1 MKKEKKVPFY
11 MVVFY
16 VLVAFSLVVWL
27 VAGLQTNKYYGNNIF
42 TGYDVRQLNDGWC
55 DSNGQSLRIP
65 GDYDVPSGEYM
76 RISRT
81 VTQEEID
88 EIFASPAY
96 LMFRTDHTFVHASV
110 NGAEVYRFGDANQ
123 IPFGKT
129 PGSGWQLIELGQ
141 LHAGDTIAIDTMCP
155 YEKYSGQWRS
165 IVSGTKAEL
174 LSYIL
179 FNGLAMLLMTVIPLI
194 IGMALVFLSPLFVKW
209 GAAGKVSSLGMAF
222 LIISAWSFTE
232 ARTWQLFFINAYAM
246 QILSFVTF
254 ALFLPS
260 VVMAFHLLGITP
272 DSRMYRRLM
281 NVNCAVIFVM
291 VLLQLMNMVDFFE
304 MLPAMHVLI
313 VVNGV
318 IFLTSFLKNMDQSR
332 GWARRLGIGMYFV
345 LALCCFCD
353 MMDFYIWDFF
363 GNGFFTRLELVTLL
377 ICAGIVSAKKAL
389 GIHEANIERRTYE
402 KMAYTDNLTSL
413 RNRRGLD
420 EDLDAIDR
428 DKDSVTIVYGDMNG
442 LKYINDNLGHHL
454 GDEAL
459 KQIGIYLKEL
469 AKKGHDKN
477 KGKKDSAYRLGG
489 DEYCVLCYDRF
500 PDEMEREMELIN
512 QKLLSEEEKY
522 NYPIGISYGIVR
534 AEYAEGKSV
543 RLGLTEADRRM
554 YAYKE
559 NLYQTRKRYR

>member
-1 MKKEKKVPFY
+1 MKKEKRVPFY
-11 MVVFY
+11 MAVFY

-27 VAGLQTNKYYGNNIF
+27 GARLKTSHFYDKNIF
-42 TGYDVRQLNDGWC
+42 TGYDVRQLSDGWY
-55 DSNGQSLRIP
+55 DREGEYLRIP
-65 GDYDVPSGEYM
+65 GNYDVVPGEYM
-76 RISRT
+76 RISHM
-81 VTQEEID
+81 VTKKEID
-88 EIFASPAY
+88 EVFASPAF
-96 LMFRTDHTFVHASV
+96 LLFRTDHTFVRAYV
-110 NGAEVYRFGDANQ
+110 NDIEVYRFGEAGQ

-141 LHAGDTIAIDTMCP
+141 LRAGDTIAIDTMCP
-155 YEKYSGQWRS
+155 YEKYSGQWRH

-179 FNGLAMLLMTVIPLI
+179 MKGLAMLLMTVIPLI
-194 IGMALVFLSPLFVKW
+194 IGMALVFLSPLFAQW
-209 GAAGKVSSLGMAF
+209 GAAAKVSSLGLAF

-232 ARTWQLFFINAYAM
+232 ARTWQLFFSNAYAM

-260 VVMAFHLLGITP
+260 VVMAFHLLGIIP
-272 DSRMYRRLM
+272 DSPMYRRLM
-281 NVNCAVIFVM
+281 NMDCGIIFVLI
-291 VLLQLMNMVDFFE
+291 VLQLVNIADFFE
-304 MLPAMHVLI
+304 TLSVIHVLI

-318 IFLTSFLKNMDQSR
+318 IFLTSFLRNMDQSR

-345 LALCCFCD
+345 LAMCCFCD
-353 MMDFYIWDFF
+353 MMDFYVWDCF
-363 GNGFFTRLELVTLL
+363 GNGFFTRLELIMLL

-402 KMAYTDNLTSL
+402 KMAYTDNLTSM

-428 DKDSVTIVYGDMNG
+428 DKDAVTIVYGDMNG

-459 KQIGIYLKEL
+459 KLIGTYLKEL

-477 KGKKDSAYRLGG
+477 KGKKDNAYRLGG
-489 DEYCVLCYDRF
+489 DEYCVLCYDRL
-500 PDEMEREMELIN
+500 PEEMEREMALIN
-512 QKLLSEEEKY
+512 QKLLSEEDKY

-534 AEYAEGKSV
+534 VEYTAGKSV
-543 RLGLTEADRRM
+543 RMGMTEADRRM

-559 NLYQTRKRYR
+559 NLYRTRERYR